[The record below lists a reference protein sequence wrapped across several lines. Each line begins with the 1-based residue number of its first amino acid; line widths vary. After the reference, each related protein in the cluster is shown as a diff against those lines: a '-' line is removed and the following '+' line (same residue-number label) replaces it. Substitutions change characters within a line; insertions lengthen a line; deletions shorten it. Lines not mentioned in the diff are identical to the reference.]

1 MMLYDANA
9 GGFEGYLWTLY
20 DASHAGSHADSGQNW
35 SRCPLRSVDWR
46 FGDIVEF
53 DWASIEPEIVKVLGL
68 LSEGCKVAVHCNG
81 CDTAGFA
88 LVLYV
93 FLRHLHE
100 KEQALQV
107 MSNMHPDLAQF
118 DQAKAEFYTSQLLAK
133 VALQP
138 HQTDSEAASAEA

>member
-1 MMLYDANA
+1 MMLYDYDVSHP
-9 GGFEGYLWTLY
+9 GYLWTLY
-20 DASHAGSHADSGQNW
+20 DASHPGSHADSGQYW
-35 SRCPLRSVDWR
+35 SQCPLRPVDWR
-46 FGDIVEF
+46 FGHVVEF

-68 LSEGCKVAVHCNG
+68 LSEGCKVAVHISG

-93 FLRHLHE
+93 FLRHLHD
-100 KEQALQV
+100 KEQASQV
-107 MSNMHPDLAQF
+107 LSNIHPHLAVF